1 MKFRHKKRFKI
12 QDLDF
17 TLLTH
22 KPAKFLF
29 HVLLQQYQVET
40 TSYTCNYTLLFTCS
54 FVYQVTEF
62 SQDYIFSCLSSSS
75 VSPTLLL
82 GGMTNI
88 NKSKVVTFLRNQFR
102 YIMQTVVSTTLH
114 YYGSRNLVV
123 SKCLKKQKKPSN
135 IYNDL
140 YPTLFAYTYY
150 SRQTVILDVQE

>member
-40 TSYTCNYTLLFTCS
+40 TSYTCSNYILLFTCTS

-75 VSPTLLL
+75 VSPTQLL

-88 NKSKVVTFLRNQFR
+88 NKSRVVTFLQNQ
-102 YIMQTVVSTTLH
+102 ST
-114 YYGSRNLVV
+114 SSFKRV
-123 SKCLKKQKKPSN
+123 KPPSN
-135 IYNDL
+135 RTMYVTNIR
-140 YPTLFAYTYY
+140 TYY
-150 SRQTVILDVQE
+150 LAFTQGSKRAMKMETWHP